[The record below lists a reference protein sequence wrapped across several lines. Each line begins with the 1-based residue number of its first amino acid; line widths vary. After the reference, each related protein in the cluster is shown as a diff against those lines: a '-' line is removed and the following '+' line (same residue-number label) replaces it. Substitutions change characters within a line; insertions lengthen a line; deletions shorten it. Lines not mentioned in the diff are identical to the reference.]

1 MPNPKSAIANL
12 QSKSY
17 LRADFLP
24 RVPAPLEAAAFL
36 RAQYSFIL
44 RLCASRAAA
53 VIRRRLRR
61 ARSASVP
68 ALLRPPRNP
77 RRSFFISSRIAALR
91 ASNASIANSITLF
104 AIVYSFDFGFINLFL
119 VNIPE
124 FVQSAASKN
133 LVLVE
138 YE

>member
-53 VIRRRLRR
+53 VIRRRLRC
-61 ARSASVP
+61 ARPLSAS
-68 ALLRPPRNP
+68 ALLRPARNP
-77 RRSFFISSRIAALR
+77 TRSFLISSSIEALR
-91 ASNASIANSITLF
+91 ASSASIANSTNLF
-104 AIVYSFDFGFINLFL
+104 AIVYSLMS
-119 VNIPE
+119 V
-124 FVQSAASKN
+124 
-133 LVLVE
+133 
-138 YE
+138 Y